1 MNFRIRTM
9 GNVTKKVK
17 ENGGGANVQL
27 AFVEPNNAPP
37 VIPKFE
43 SSDLKV
49 VEPLSEEQK
58 KMITDSW

>member
-1 MNFRIRTM
+1 M